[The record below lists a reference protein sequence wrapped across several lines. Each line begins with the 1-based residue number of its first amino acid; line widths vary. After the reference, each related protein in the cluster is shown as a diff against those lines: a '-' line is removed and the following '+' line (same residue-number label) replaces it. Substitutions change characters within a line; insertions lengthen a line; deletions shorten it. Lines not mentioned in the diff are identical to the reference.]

1 MLNFMINDQ
10 SFFSNENLSIINSNY
25 SDDIF
30 PNFESEDFIYFNND
44 LPEFNIFL
52 QNKRNRTIVENE
64 MNSKNYN
71 QKKKIFL

>member
-25 SDDIF
+25 SDEFF
-30 PNFESEDFIYFNND
+30 PNFESEDFIYFNKD
-44 LPEFNIFL
+44 FPEFNIFL
-52 QNKRNRTIVENE
+52 QNKRNRTIRWNK
-64 MNSKNYN
+64 NSN